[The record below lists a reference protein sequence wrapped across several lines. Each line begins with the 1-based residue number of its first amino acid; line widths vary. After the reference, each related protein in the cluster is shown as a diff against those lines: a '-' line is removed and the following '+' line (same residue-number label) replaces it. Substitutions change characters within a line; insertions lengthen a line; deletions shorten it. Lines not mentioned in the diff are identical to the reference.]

1 LLQYRAIKNLP
12 FNEEGLLKLA
22 DEMVQAGDSPENIAK
37 ELAAKLK
44 PIKKHF
50 KFLESAIRDAEGSP
64 AGKEAITLALK
75 TSGHLQPD
83 VSDTAT
89 KISQKVTDVASSI
102 ADAPGS
108 AWKAGKKALGM
119 AEQKRL
125 TREQLKKIIMEEMS
139 ALGRPWDDW
148 SEEERGNIEKG
159 WASAR
164 GPEDI
169 ERLQQ
174 EAAGLAVE
182 ARQAV
187 QRALMMDEALP
198 GEDEWLESE
207 MAEVLGEYLR
217 KWRKRK

>member
-1 LLQYRAIKNLP
+1 MK
-12 FNEEGLLKLA
+12 
-22 DEMVQAGDSPENIAK
+22 
-37 ELAAKLK
+37 
-44 PIKKHF
+44 
-50 KFLESAIRDAEGSP
+50 
-64 AGKEAITLALK
+64 
-75 TSGHLQPD
+75 
-83 VSDTAT
+83 
-89 KISQKVTDVASSI
+89 
-102 ADAPGS
+102 
-108 AWKAGKKALGM
+108 
-119 AEQKRL
+119 L
-125 TREQLKKIIMEEMS
+125 TREKLKKIIMEEIS
-139 ALGRPWDDW
+139 ALGRDWEDW
-148 SEEERGNIEKG
+148 SERERGNLEKG

>member
-1 LLQYRAIKNLP
+1 MK
-12 FNEEGLLKLA
+12 
-22 DEMVQAGDSPENIAK
+22 
-37 ELAAKLK
+37 
-44 PIKKHF
+44 
-50 KFLESAIRDAEGSP
+50 
-64 AGKEAITLALK
+64 
-75 TSGHLQPD
+75 
-83 VSDTAT
+83 
-89 KISQKVTDVASSI
+89 
-102 ADAPGS
+102 
-108 AWKAGKKALGM
+108 
-119 AEQKRL
+119 L

-148 SEEERGNIEKG
+148 TEKEQANIEKG
-159 WASAR
+159 WTSAR
-164 GPEDI
+164 GPEDV

-174 EAAGLAVE
+174 EATGLAVE

>member
-1 LLQYRAIKNLP
+1 MK
-12 FNEEGLLKLA
+12 
-22 DEMVQAGDSPENIAK
+22 
-37 ELAAKLK
+37 
-44 PIKKHF
+44 
-50 KFLESAIRDAEGSP
+50 
-64 AGKEAITLALK
+64 
-75 TSGHLQPD
+75 
-83 VSDTAT
+83 
-89 KISQKVTDVASSI
+89 
-102 ADAPGS
+102 
-108 AWKAGKKALGM
+108 
-119 AEQKRL
+119 L
-125 TREQLKKIIMEEMS
+125 TREKLKKIIMEEMT
-139 ALGRPWDDW
+139 ALGRDWEDW
-148 SEEERGNIEKG
+148 SEEEQANLDRG

-207 MAEVLGEYLR
+207 IAEVLGEYLR

>member
-1 LLQYRAIKNLP
+1 MK
-12 FNEEGLLKLA
+12 
-22 DEMVQAGDSPENIAK
+22 
-37 ELAAKLK
+37 
-44 PIKKHF
+44 
-50 KFLESAIRDAEGSP
+50 
-64 AGKEAITLALK
+64 
-75 TSGHLQPD
+75 
-83 VSDTAT
+83 
-89 KISQKVTDVASSI
+89 
-102 ADAPGS
+102 
-108 AWKAGKKALGM
+108 
-119 AEQKRL
+119 L
-125 TREQLKKIIMEEMS
+125 TREKLKKIIMEEMS

-148 SEEERGNIEKG
+148 SDREQTNIEKG

>member
-1 LLQYRAIKNLP
+1 MK
-12 FNEEGLLKLA
+12 
-22 DEMVQAGDSPENIAK
+22 
-37 ELAAKLK
+37 
-44 PIKKHF
+44 
-50 KFLESAIRDAEGSP
+50 
-64 AGKEAITLALK
+64 
-75 TSGHLQPD
+75 
-83 VSDTAT
+83 
-89 KISQKVTDVASSI
+89 
-102 ADAPGS
+102 
-108 AWKAGKKALGM
+108 
-119 AEQKRL
+119 L

-148 SEEERGNIEKG
+148 SEEERGNIAKG

>member
-1 LLQYRAIKNLP
+1 MK
-12 FNEEGLLKLA
+12 
-22 DEMVQAGDSPENIAK
+22 
-37 ELAAKLK
+37 
-44 PIKKHF
+44 
-50 KFLESAIRDAEGSP
+50 
-64 AGKEAITLALK
+64 
-75 TSGHLQPD
+75 
-83 VSDTAT
+83 
-89 KISQKVTDVASSI
+89 
-102 ADAPGS
+102 
-108 AWKAGKKALGM
+108 
-119 AEQKRL
+119 L

-217 KWRKRK
+217 KWRKRR